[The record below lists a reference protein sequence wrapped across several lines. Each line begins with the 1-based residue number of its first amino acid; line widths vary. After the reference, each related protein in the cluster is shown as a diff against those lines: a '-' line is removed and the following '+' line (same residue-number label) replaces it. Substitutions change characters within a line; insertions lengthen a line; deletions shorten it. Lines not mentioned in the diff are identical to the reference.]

1 MSFKRKIAIL
11 AVPALLVLAG
21 GAVAVH
27 AATTPKP
34 TPAASQSETGTEN
47 QAGEVETANQA
58 GETEKANQSGEVD
71 QADQAGDQGQSGHN
85 DTGTQD
91 DHQST
96 GNE

>member
-1 MSFKRKIAIL
+1 MTFKRKFAIL
-11 AVPALLVLAG
+11 AVPALLALAG

-34 TPAASQSETGTEN
+34 TPAAAQTEAGTEN

-58 GETEKANQSGEVD
+58 GETEKANQAGEVD
-71 QADQAGDQGQSGHN
+71 QADQAGDQGQSGHD
-85 DTGTQD
+85 DTGTQN

>member
-1 MSFKRKIAIL
+1 MSFKRKFAIL

-27 AATTPKP
+27 AGTTPKP
-34 TPAASQSETGTEN
+34 TPAASQSEIGTEN
-47 QAGEVETANQA
+47 QAGEVE
-58 GETEKANQSGEVD
+58 KANETGAVE
-71 QADQAGDQGQSGHN
+71 QADQAGDQGQSSQSGHS
-85 DTGTQD
+85 DSGDQV